1 MCDINIFSDTHLREN
16 FLEFT
21 KENISYFSMIK
32 YSSSVPIKALLN
44 HNKQKNCTIQISKYI
59 YTKRKLY
66 YITPRVKKMQSH
78 TTI

>member
-1 MCDINIFSDTHLREN
+1 
-16 FLEFT
+16 
-21 KENISYFSMIK
+21 MIK